1 MGYYDQAFGN
11 IANEGAKTAKTAV
24 SVAIA
29 GKHLANQK
37 AANLAA
43 SQSII
48 AGLETEQKVNNLE
61 STQTENEFKT
71 ASENLASKENMVKTA
86 EETLKEKQGIYNN
99 TQNIANWYD
108 EEGQRLYE
116 ESKLEKGRTKGNLR
130 EEAENMWNERNSLRE
145 TLKEKGYDISKAR
158 EALDNINQDR
168 NAALD
173 MKNRIETRRE
183 TLKLRGSELSSR
195 LELERKKY
203 KKLGGK

>member
-11 IANEGAKTAKTAV
+11 IANEGAKTVKTAV
-24 SVAIA
+24 SAYVA

-43 SQSII
+43 AQSTI

-61 STQTENEFKT
+61 LSQTEKEFAT
-71 ASENLASKENMVKTA
+71 ASENLTSKENMFKSA
-86 EETLKEKQGIYNN
+86 EDDLKGKQN
-99 TQNIANWYD
+99 TYDQTQKMANWYD
-108 EEGQRLYE
+108 EEGQRIYE
-116 ESKLEKGRTKGNLR
+116 ESKSERGRSKGKFR

-145 TLKEKGYDISKAR
+145 SLKEKGYDISKAR
-158 EALDNINQDR
+158 EALDNITQDR

-173 MKNRIETRRE
+173 MRNRIETRRE
-183 TLKLRGSELSSR
+183 ALKLRGSELSLR
-195 LELERKKY
+195 LDSEREKY